1 MQRKQKRE
9 WCYKVSVKLLMK
21 ESFEQHVDEAL
32 LLDCMRCG
40 FCLSSCPTYLH
51 TEQDEAQS
59 PRGRIA
65 LMKAIREGKVEWDT
79 SIEESFN
86 LCLGCRA
93 CEPAC
98 PAGVQYGALIEQT
111 KEAIQEVKPQKRLEK
126 TVRNITFN
134 HLFAEKKDLN
144 KVVKLVHFYQK
155 SGLQKV
161 TRKIGFLKLF
171 PPFLNEMEKALPEV
185 PRKVEELTPVKPST
199 IKVAFFTGCLM
210 ESLFQEINDKTV
222 QLLKLLGAEVVIPK
236 EQQCCGALHGHSGEL
251 EKGLNNVKINVQ
263 AFDSDDFDYIVN
275 NAGGCGAF
283 LSEYE
288 KHLHDNPDFAEKA
301 RRFSNKLIDISSLLI
316 NLGIIDYLK
325 SLPLSESKVIA
336 TYQDS
341 CHLRNVNKVF
351 EQPRRILENLPG
363 IQYREMK
370 KADSCCGSAGIY
382 NLLQPEM
389 ASNILNTKMG
399 YVKEVNP
406 SILVTSNPG
415 CLMQMKA
422 GIAKE
427 GLSSEMRAV
436 HIVELVYEQVHRVV

>member
-1 MQRKQKRE
+1 
-9 WCYKVSVKLLMK
+9 
-21 ESFEQHVDEAL
+21 
-32 LLDCMRCG
+32 
-40 FCLSSCPTYLH
+40 
-51 TEQDEAQS
+51 
-59 PRGRIA
+59 
-65 LMKAIREGKVEWDT
+65 
-79 SIEESFN
+79 
-86 LCLGCRA
+86 
-93 CEPAC
+93 
-98 PAGVQYGALIEQT
+98 
-111 KEAIQEVKPQKRLEK
+111 
-126 TVRNITFN
+126 
-134 HLFAEKKDLN
+134 
-144 KVVKLVHFYQK
+144 
-155 SGLQKV
+155 
-161 TRKIGFLKLF
+161 
-171 PPFLNEMEKALPEV
+171 
-185 PRKVEELTPVKPST
+185 
-199 IKVAFFTGCLM
+199 M

-370 KADSCCGSAGIY
+370 KQIVVVVLQVYTIY
-382 NLLQPEM
+382 YSLRWQ
-389 ASNILNTKMG
+389 AIF
-399 YVKEVNP
+399 
-406 SILVTSNPG
+406 
-415 CLMQMKA
+415 
-422 GIAKE
+422 
-427 GLSSEMRAV
+427 
-436 HIVELVYEQVHRVV
+436 

>member
-1 MQRKQKRE
+1 LLRKQKRE
-9 WCYKVSVKLLMK
+9 WCCKVSTNLLMQK
-21 ESFEQHVDEAL
+21 SFENHVDEAL

-51 TEQDEAQS
+51 TDQDEAQS

-65 LMKAIREGKVEWDT
+65 LMKAVRDGKVEWDS

-111 KEAIQEVKPQKRLEK
+111 REAIQDVKPQKRLEK
-126 TVRNITFN
+126 TVRNVTFN

-144 KVVKLVHFYQK
+144 KAVKLVHFYQK

-161 TRKIGFLKLF
+161 TRTIGFLNLF
-171 PPFLNEMEKALPEV
+171 PPFLKEMEKALPDL
-185 PRKVEELTPVKPST
+185 PKKVEELAPVQTSNV
-199 IKVAFFTGCLM
+199 KVAFFTGCLM
-210 ESLFQEINDKTV
+210 DSLFKEINEKTV
-222 QLLKLLGAEVVIPK
+222 QLLKLLGAEVIIPK
-236 EQQCCGALHGHSGEL
+236 EQQCCGALHAHSGEL
-251 EKGLNNVKINVQ
+251 EKGIHNAKINIE
-263 AFDSDDFDYIVN
+263 AFDSDEFDYIVN

-288 KHLHDNPDFAEKA
+288 NHLKTNPDFSEKA
-301 RRFSNKLIDISSLLI
+301 NRFSRKMIDISSLLVK
-316 NLGIIDYLK
+316 LGLLDYLQSHPK
-325 SLPLSESKVIA
+325 SEAAVVA

-351 EQPRRILENLPG
+351 EQPREILKNLPN
-363 IQYREMK
+363 IQYKEML

-382 NLLQPEM
+382 NLLQPKM
-389 ASNILNTKMG
+389 ASEILNTKMK

-406 SILVTSNPG
+406 AIIVTSNPG
-415 CLMQMKA
+415 CLMQMKV
-422 GIAKE
+422 GIHKE
-427 GLSSEMRAV
+427 GLSNQIRAV
-436 HIVELVYEQVHRVV
+436 HIVEIIYEQIK